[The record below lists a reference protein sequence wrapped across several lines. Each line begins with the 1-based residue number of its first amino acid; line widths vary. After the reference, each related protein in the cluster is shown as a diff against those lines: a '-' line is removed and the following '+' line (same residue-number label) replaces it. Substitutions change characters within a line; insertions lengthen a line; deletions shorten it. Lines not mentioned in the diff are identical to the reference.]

1 MILYHP
7 FDDVYHCFYR
17 LLLLI
22 WRLPQDEHELKKI
35 QILDFYFLFPGL
47 IKKIRWPRELS
58 IHRQYFTG
66 ISNPYSE
73 ITNCK
78 SLIINLEHQVNDV
91 IRYMA
96 AYDLIDAE
104 KTKSKLILKKNN
116 EKYKLILDKVSNYDN
131 DLLDFLVKV
140 LAKIP
145 FNGKD
150 GLKSRTGLFEYRYDN
165 V

>member
-1 MILYHP
+1 
-7 FDDVYHCFYR
+7 
-17 LLLLI
+17 
-22 WRLPQDEHELKKI
+22 
-35 QILDFYFLFPGL
+35 
-47 IKKIRWPRELS
+47 
-58 IHRQYFTG
+58 
-66 ISNPYSE
+66 
-73 ITNCK
+73 
-78 SLIINLEHQVNDV
+78 
-91 IRYMA
+91 MA